1 MSDWDGVCLAWCKVY
16 PVRCEVCLV
25 RHGVCHFCPYLSCLA
40 ASRVGLVMAE
50 TYLARRRTGLV
61 MAETETEGR
70 RGGDEILQ

>member
-1 MSDWDGVCLAWCKVY
+1 MRRGM
-16 PVRCEVCLV
+16 CLV